1 MEFAAIP
8 WVQGS
13 LVTLA
18 LAVIASACWLVFKG
32 LLVPQ
37 RTHDSF
43 VAVLELRITE
53 KAVEVENYKVAWQ
66 AAEAARREQDG
77 QLSELLEYARTTDQ
91 VIRALGRRGSRDAL
105 AP

>member
-1 MEFAAIP
+1 MDLATIP

-13 LVTLA
+13 VLA
-18 LAVIASACWLVFKG
+18 LALAIIFTAVGMVLKG
-32 LLVPQ
+32 LLIPQ
-37 RTHDSF
+37 STHDRV
-43 VAVLELRITE
+43 VAVMELRITE
-53 KAVEVENYKVAWQ
+53 KTAEAADLKAAWE

-77 QLSELLEYARTTDQ
+77 QLSELLEFARTTDQ